1 MSTNLNRKT
10 SKGILRTVEDFSASL
25 EQKNSIIA
33 VLQTEV

>member
-1 MSTNLNRKT
+1 MSSSLTRKA
-10 SKGILRTVEDFSASL
+10 SKGILRNVEDFSASL